1 MPERDAEFELQHL
14 YALFYG
20 DLEIC
25 GCNMPWEAYNLVRD
39 ILAHFAQDHADRDY
53 HEIDRLVG
61 HPGAVHL
68 VLCQLDNVG
77 LLEHAGTIGGAWLT
91 EKGRC
96 ALEWMRRHE
105 WESSEWNMEHPD
117 GVDDVGYP
125 HDGKDEC
132 TDACWVPSKPP
143 KPQPTTD
150 ELLERVRVET
160 EQARAAMSPLQRIA
174 YDQYTA
180 MVESIALFGS
190 PEPPILPEPRP
201 LSRGAGI
208 DIAAEAAKS
217 IRARLNPA
225 GGWVQALL
233 DEAATLGNSPLENAA
248 KQMADLLREQKQRG
262 SLFRDRLGPDDPD
275 DRLPSG
281 GRNVYIGCRE
291 IDGTYIHGDPHD
303 CPKWA
308 RG

>member
-20 DLEIC
+20 DLGIC
-25 GCNMPWEAYNLVRD
+25 GCNMPWEAYNVVRD
-39 ILAHFAQDHADRDY
+39 LLAYCAQDHADRDC
-53 HEIDRLVG
+53 HDLNRIIGTD
-61 HPGAVHL
+61 GAVHL
-68 VLCQLDNVG
+68 VLCLLDNAK
-77 LLEHAGTIGGAWLT
+77 LIEHGSTVAGAWLT
-91 EKGRC
+91 DKGRC

-105 WESSEWNMEHPD
+105 WEDRED
-117 GVDDVGYP
+117 GTPRVDETGYP
-125 HDGKDEC
+125 HDGGDC
-132 TDACWVPSKPP
+132 TAACWVPSEPS
-143 KPQPTTD
+143 KPQSTTG

-208 DIAAEAAKS
+208 DIEAEAAKS

-225 GGWVQALL
+225 GNGWVQALL

-248 KQMADLLREQKQRG
+248 KQMADLLREQEQRG
-262 SLFRDRLGPDDPD
+262 SLFHDKLEWDDPA
-275 DRLPSG
+275 DRLPRG
-281 GRNVYIGCRE
+281 GRNVYIGCRK